1 MMTSAEPR
9 KKKSNVTYASMC
21 AILASMA
28 VIIVG
33 YGTHAYGPYLSLFP
47 FCFL

>member
-1 MMTSAEPR
+1 MMASAEPR
-9 KKKSNVTYASMC
+9 KKSNVKYASMC